1 MRPAANLTETPG
13 RRAVT
18 ITPDR
23 ILYSDGTTT
32 LWRPSGPVTFR
43 STRRLTSDRHG
54 ARWIVYATGWGRVT
68 LRRADVYCRTCGP
81 LHHMD
86 YPATRW
92 ERTYGTV
99 RETGQRDHDSDPAR
113 HSLARRE
120 AAAMRSRAFA
130 IEEHAEALARLWS
143 ERPR

>member
-68 LRRADVYCRTCGP
+68 LRRADVAPPADAVPVLSFRAPSGTIAGTPGP
-81 LHHMD
+81 VAM
-86 YPATRW
+86 
-92 ERTYGTV
+92 
-99 RETGQRDHDSDPAR
+99 
-113 HSLARRE
+113 RRYHAAIVPQE
-120 AAAMRSRAFA
+120 AAR
-130 IEEHAEALARLWS
+130 
-143 ERPR
+143 